1 MRRGAAEPVKKKKP
15 NPRNRPATAADVER
29 AKKSAHILALKQMI
43 YLFLYILIDKHDA
56 KRQDLKVLAGEI
68 NYYAESISEGRITW
82 KDIERVVRDEY
93 EIELPW

>member
-1 MRRGAAEPVKKKKP
+1 MKKKKK

-29 AKKSAHILALKQMI
+29 AKKSAHILALKQML
-43 YLFLYILIDKHDA
+43 YLELYIELDKHNA
-56 KRQDLKVLAGEI
+56 TRQKLKEKADEI
-68 NYYAESISEGRITW
+68 NYYCESIAEGRITW